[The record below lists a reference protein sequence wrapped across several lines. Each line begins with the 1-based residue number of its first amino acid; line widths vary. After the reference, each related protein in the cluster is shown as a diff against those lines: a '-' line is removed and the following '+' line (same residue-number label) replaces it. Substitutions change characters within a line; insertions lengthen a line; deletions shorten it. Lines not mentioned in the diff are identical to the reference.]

1 MSASISRLPD
11 SPQLALVLGSGGV
24 RSIAAVGIAEVLW
37 RHGIRPQ
44 LVVGCSS
51 GALFGALVASA
62 TEPREALEM
71 ARRLWSQ
78 ELTMQRRWRA
88 YAQLVA
94 PRLAGFGADFA
105 LRDSTLIAQRIEQA
119 FGDARIEELPIPLRV
134 AATDAVTG
142 RPVVIER
149 GPLAPALLASMAL
162 PFLFPPVRIG
172 GRRLV
177 DGVVSDPLPVSAA
190 ARAQAVITLGFEGAM
205 PHRVDRP
212 SRLVAQHSTSLM
224 NNLMRAR
231 LEAAEARGQRL
242 LALTLTLKRRIGLW
256 ETDALPELFEA
267 GRQAAEARLD
277 EIQALLDGTPDR
289 AAA

>member
-1 MSASISRLPD
+1 
-11 SPQLALVLGSGGV
+11 VLGSGGV

-37 RHGIRPQ
+37 REGIRPQ

-94 PRLAGFGADFA
+94 PRLAGFNADFA

-119 FGDARIEELPIPLRV
+119 FGDVRIEELPIPLRV
-134 AATDAVTG
+134 TATDAVTG

-149 GPLAPALLASMAL
+149 GPLAPALRASMAL
-162 PFLFPPVRIG
+162 PFLFPPVRID

-205 PHRVDRP
+205 PRRIDRP

-242 LALTLTLKRRIGLW
+242 LHLALKLKRRIGLW

-267 GRQAAEARLD
+267 GQRAAEDRLD
-277 EIQALLDGTPDR
+277 KIHALLDSAPHC